1 MALSETT
8 VIPRNRFLT
17 GDYQMVSVVFGVAL
31 FISALLLFSVQ
42 PLVAKMLLPYL
53 GGSPAVW
60 NTCMVFFQVM
70 LLAGYI
76 YSHVLPRKIGIR
88 RHAVLHIVLMIATA
102 GFLPIGVSVQAI
114 TSLPTASSAPIWLL
128 TTLLTT
134 VGLPFFILSTNAP
147 LLQSW
152 FSNIAHRRARDPYF
166 LYAAS
171 NLGSLLA
178 LLSYPIVMEPNLKL
192 RDQSLLW
199 AGCYGL
205 GLALIV
211 VCACVLM
218 TRPRAPISSSDRIS
232 SSDSNVETEETPA
245 ESDSVISWARRLK
258 WIALALVPSS
268 LMLAVT
274 TYISFN
280 LAAIPLLWVA
290 PLALY
295 LLTFILQFSRG
306 GANVRRWERFLLPL
320 LALPVVLSLASVA
333 TQRPWFSIPMHLAF
347 FFAACMVCHGQ
358 LANDR
363 PSSQHVTEFYLW
375 LSVGG
380 ALGGLFTALLAPVL
394 FNGVVEY
401 PLMIVLA
408 CLLRPG
414 KGRIKLWD
422 VLAPLIILVLLCPI
436 LLLLRKIQAPWNVF
450 LVAFTLPVLVAYS
463 FVERPIRFG
472 LAMFCVLVASA
483 LFPPDLVK
491 TLRSERNFFGVLRA
505 LSDQEKTMH
514 ILLHGTT
521 IHGRQFT
528 DPMRRCEPL
537 SYYHRTGPFGSVFN
551 AVNEQSS
558 PHVAIVGLG
567 VGTTAAYGVAGQ
579 EWTFYEIDPAVL
591 KMARDKS
598 LFSYLDECSQAR
610 VNYVLGDGRLRLKE
624 AQDKYYSLI
633 ALDAFSSDSIP
644 LHLLTREAV
653 GLYLSK
659 LADHGIIAFHI
670 SNHHFN
676 LAPALASVAK
686 SYSLSAFVMDD
697 TTLTFEE
704 AQNGKEPSVWVVMA
718 RSPEDLKLVIADNRW
733 KSLSAPDDF
742 RVWTDDFSNVLS
754 VLKR

>member
-8 VIPRNRFLT
+8 VIPRKRLLT
-17 GDYQMVSVVFGVAL
+17 SDYQLVPVVFAVAL

-42 PLVAKMLLPYL
+42 PLVAKMVLPYL

-70 LLAGYI
+70 LLGGYI
-76 YSHVLPRKIGIR
+76 YSHILPRKIGIR
-88 RHAVLHIVLMIATA
+88 RHAILHVALMIVTA
-102 GFLPIGVSVQAI
+102 AFLPIGVSVHAI

-134 VGLPFFILSTNAP
+134 VGLPFFILSTTAP

-152 FSNIAHRRARDPYF
+152 FSNTAHRRARDPYF

-178 LLSYPIVMEPNLKL
+178 LLSYPILLEPNLKL

-205 GLALIV
+205 GFALIV
-211 VCACVLM
+211 VCACVFM
-218 TRPRAPISSSDRIS
+218 ARPRPSISLSENDR
-232 SSDSNVETEETPA
+232 ETKETNA
-245 ESDSVISWARRLK
+245 ESDSVISWGRRLK
-258 WIALALVPSS
+258 WVALALVPSS
-268 LMLAVT
+268 LMLGVT
-274 TYISFN
+274 TYISFD
-280 LAAIPLLWVA
+280 LAAIPLLWVV
-290 PLALY
+290 PLSLY

-306 GANVRRWERFLLPL
+306 RTNVRRWERFLLPL

-333 TQRPWFSIPMHLAF
+333 TQRPWFAIPMHLAF

-363 PSSQHVTEFYLW
+363 PSSHHVTEFYLW
-375 LSVGG
+375 ISVGG
-380 ALGGLFTALLAPVL
+380 ALGGLFTALLAPAL

-401 PLMIVLA
+401 PMMIVLA

-414 KGRIKLWD
+414 IGRLKRWD
-422 VLAPLIILVLLCPI
+422 VLAPFIILVLLCP
-436 LLLLRKIQAPWNVF
+436 LLLVLRKMEAPWHVF
-450 LVAFTLPVLVAYS
+450 LGAFTLPMLVAYS
-463 FVERPIRFG
+463 FVERPIKFG
-472 LAMFCVLVASA
+472 LAMLCVLVASF
-483 LFPPDLVK
+483 LFPPELVRR
-491 TLRSERNFFGVLRA
+491 LQSERNFFGVLRV
-505 LSDQEKTMH
+505 LSDQPETMH
-514 ILLHGTT
+514 ILMHGTT
-521 IHGRQFT
+521 IHGRQFI
-528 DPMRRCEPL
+528 DPTRRCEPL
-537 SYYHRTGPFGSVFN
+537 SYYHRTGPFGSVFD
-551 AVNEQSS
+551 AVKKQSS
-558 PHVAIVGLG
+558 PHVAVVGLG
-567 VGTTAAYGVAGQ
+567 VGTTAAYGSAGQ
-579 EWTFYEIDPAVL
+579 EWTFYEIDPAVV
-591 KMARDKS
+591 KIARDNK
-598 LFSYLDECSQAR
+598 LFYYLDQCSQAR

-624 AQDKYYSLI
+624 AQDNYYSLI

-670 SNHHFN
+670 SNRHFN
-676 LAPALASVAK
+676 LAPALATVAK
-686 SYSLSAFVMDD
+686 SYSLSTFIMED

-704 AQNGKEPSVWVVMA
+704 ARNGKEPSVWVVMA
-718 RSPEDLKLVIADNRW
+718 RSPEDLNPVTADGRW
-733 KSLSAPDDF
+733 KSLSAPDNF
-742 RVWTDDFSNVLS
+742 RLWTDDFSNLLS